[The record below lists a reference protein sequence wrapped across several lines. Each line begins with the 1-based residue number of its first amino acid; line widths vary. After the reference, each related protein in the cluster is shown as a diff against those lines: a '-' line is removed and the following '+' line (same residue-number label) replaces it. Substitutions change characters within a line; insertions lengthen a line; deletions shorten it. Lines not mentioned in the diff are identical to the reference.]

1 MWEQVAGPFQLSK
14 SLLVAVFFNMLCFW
28 DRVNRVHLEMSAKK
42 KKSLVISFHI
52 IYVREHP
59 HVKLLRLA
67 ALAFTIEILEERA
80 LKPTSFSN
88 TQT

>member
-14 SLLVAVFFNMLCFW
+14 SLLVAAFFNMLCFW

-42 KKSLVISFHI
+42 SLVISE
-52 IYVREHP
+52 REHP
-59 HVKLLRLA
+59 HVKLLRLDA
-67 ALAFTIEILEERA
+67 HAFTIEILEERA